1 MSKDSLQGLITE
13 LDKLISACEG
23 NAKNSDSAEKQR
35 FYEGMAI
42 AYTTE
47 RMRINGE
54 VDSIELK
61 VIDELYRALS
71 TTSASTQASSIE
83 YTETCSFCRKS
94 KEEVGHLAV
103 GPNVSIC
110 SSCLEFGAEVI
121 KSHS

>member
-1 MSKDSLQGLITE
+1 MSKDSLQSLIAE
-13 LDKLISACEG
+13 LDKLIAACEE
-23 NAKNSDSAEKQR
+23 NAKNSESAERQR
-35 FYEGMAI
+35 FFEGMAI

-61 VIDELYRALS
+61 VIDELYQALS
-71 TTSASTQASSIE
+71 TTSASIQGLSIE

>member
-1 MSKDSLQGLITE
+1 
-13 LDKLISACEG
+13 
-23 NAKNSDSAEKQR
+23 
-35 FYEGMAI
+35 MAI

-61 VIDELYRALS
+61 VIDELYHALS
-71 TTSASTQASSIE
+71 TTSASIKGSIIE

-94 KEEVGHLAV
+94 NEEVGPLAV

>member
-1 MSKDSLQGLITE
+1 MSKDSIQSLISE
-13 LDKLISACEG
+13 LDKLISVCEE

-61 VIDELYRALS
+61 VIDELYSALPS
-71 TTSASTQASSIE
+71 TTSIKGSIIE

-94 KEEVGHLAV
+94 REEVGPLAV

>member
-1 MSKDSLQGLITE
+1 MSKDSIQSLIAE
-13 LDKLISACEG
+13 LDKLISACEE

-61 VIDELYRALS
+61 VIDELYSALPTT
-71 TTSASTQASSIE
+71 TTSIKGSSIE
-83 YTETCSFCRKS
+83 YTETCSFCRNS
-94 KEEVGHLAV
+94 KKKVGSLAV

-110 SSCLEFGAEVI
+110 SSCLEFGAKVI